1 MTRPRNRG
9 RWAVGTAA
17 AVLLLIPTLAAV
29 LAFRIVVALVP
40 DDDVPPARWTT
51 AGSP

>member
-17 AVLLLIPTLAAV
+17 VALLLVPALAAL
-29 LAFRIVVALVP
+29 LAFRVVVALVP
-40 DDDVPPARWTT
+40 DDDVPPAHWTS